1 MNSFYLTNTHEALQG
16 VQSLVLRLPQPAAQ
30 DVHKSYAM
38 YQHLYQEL
46 GFLGYFHGREM
57 AVAAERDESHSG
69 SGGSGLVLKLGLIRQ
84 RVT

>member
-1 MNSFYLTNTHEALQG
+1 
-16 VQSLVLRLPQPAAQ
+16 
-30 DVHKSYAM
+30 M

-57 AVAAERDESHSG
+57 AVAGDGDELESDGSG
-69 SGGSGLVLKLGLIRQ
+69 SRVVLKLGLTRQ